1 MKEDSP
7 DIPPPRIPHKW
18 GREIVPHGIT
28 NTPDEWTR
36 YIEARRRPDALR
48 EVERLTKGRRQKMKG
63 DDVSEVIAWTG
74 VIEIG
79 RVEGEQSQLY
89 DEALERIGKAV
100 TRWVREPDLNAIKR
114 FLSRLEKESEPEIDK
129 STPSDKAKRKALE
142 HVDRYLREEK
152 RLITQG
158 RLIEVVKARMELFG
172 IQISFAHCHLREIGL
187 DGLPGGKRGPKP
199 KG

>member
-1 MKEDSP
+1 MKEDSTDP
-7 DIPPPRIPHKW
+7 PPPRVIYKW

-28 NTPDEWTR
+28 NTPEEWTR
-36 YIEARRRPDALR
+36 YIEARRRPDALL
-48 EVERLTKGRRQKMKG
+48 EVERLRKGRRQKMKG
-63 DDVSEVIAWTG
+63 DDVSEVIVWTG

-100 TRWVREPDLNAIKR
+100 TRWVREPDLNAIRR
-114 FLSRLEKESEPEIDK
+114 FLSRLEKESEPEIDE

-142 HVDRYLREEK
+142 LVDTYLREDK

-158 RLIEVVKARMELFG
+158 RLIEVVKARMGMFG
-172 IQISFAHCHLREIGL
+172 IQISFAHRHLKEIGL
-187 DGLPGGKRGPKP
+187 DGLPREKRGPKQ